1 MKALIVYV
9 SVEHGNTE
17 KVAKAMAEAI
27 GAETR
32 KAEDKGGYPAA
43 GGQLVTLEPFVV
55 NLADPMGRR
64 YLKANMDVEV
74 TDGDVA
80 AELNAAMP
88 KIKDALLL
96 LLSSKSFADISS
108 MDKKIEL
115 KNEIVDRLNLI
126 IGKAKAWTYVAWVAV
141 FSLLSGLLYG
151 AWHDGTSLWL
161 LLGLVVLAFL
171 IALGVAA
178 FIGLTNGWFV
188 TFLKIPSFLV
198 TLGMLLV
205 VRPGEGLEDRIVR
218 DPITGA
224 PQPCDV
230 SDCRW

>member
-1 MKALIVYV
+1 M
-9 SVEHGNTE
+9 
-17 KVAKAMAEAI
+17 
-27 GAETR
+27 
-32 KAEDKGGYPAA
+32 
-43 GGQLVTLEPFVV
+43 TLEPFVV

-126 IGKAKAWTYVAWVAV
+126 IGKAKVRNVYFTE
-141 FSLLSGLLYG
+141 F
-151 AWHDGTSLWL
+151 
-161 LLGLVVLAFL
+161 VV
-171 IALGVAA
+171 
-178 FIGLTNGWFV
+178 
-188 TFLKIPSFLV
+188 
-198 TLGMLLV
+198 
-205 VRPGEGLEDRIVR
+205 
-218 DPITGA
+218 
-224 PQPCDV
+224 Q
-230 SDCRW
+230 

>member
-1 MKALIVYV
+1 MQQEGQMADKKVQAPEKEEKKGRIKLKLTILLLVVLGVLGAGGFAAWKFYV
-9 SVEHGNTE
+9 QPRMTQWMQGNATSTD
-17 KVAKAMAEAI
+17 VS
-27 GAETR
+27 GQGETR

-126 IGKAKAWTYVAWVAV
+126 IGKAKVRNVYFTE
-141 FSLLSGLLYG
+141 F
-151 AWHDGTSLWL
+151 
-161 LLGLVVLAFL
+161 VV
-171 IALGVAA
+171 
-178 FIGLTNGWFV
+178 
-188 TFLKIPSFLV
+188 
-198 TLGMLLV
+198 
-205 VRPGEGLEDRIVR
+205 
-218 DPITGA
+218 
-224 PQPCDV
+224 Q
-230 SDCRW
+230 